1 MPMNAE
7 TSRRCLVSDQAIQ
20 GAWKHHGH
28 SEAFAIRLDEIDGHA
43 YDGISAIDRQLMGE
57 HRTDTLRQLRGM
69 TELQLAS
76 YL

>member
-20 GAWKHHGH
+20 GAWKRHGH
-28 SEAFAIRLDEIDGHA
+28 SEAFAIRLDEIDGRA
-43 YDGISAIDRQLMGE
+43 YDGMSATNRQLMGE
-57 HRTDTLRQLRGM
+57 HRTGTLRELLGM
-69 TELQLAS
+69 TDLQLAS